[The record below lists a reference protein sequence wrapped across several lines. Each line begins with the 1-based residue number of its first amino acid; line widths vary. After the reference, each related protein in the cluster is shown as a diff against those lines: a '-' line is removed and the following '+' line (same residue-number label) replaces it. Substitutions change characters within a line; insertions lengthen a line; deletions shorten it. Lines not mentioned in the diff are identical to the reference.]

1 MTIELEPD
9 LDKAIDELVR
19 TGGYHS
25 RQEVVREA
33 VELLKSREAERQESL
48 ARLRREIQI
57 GLDQIARGEV
67 HDAEEVFDELLR
79 GLPDP
84 DEPGAR

>member
-9 LDKAIDELVR
+9 LDKAIDDLIA

-25 RQEVVREA
+25 RQEVIREA
-33 VELLKSREAERQESL
+33 IELLKSREPARQEAM

-57 GLDQIARGEV
+57 GLDQIARGEL
-67 HDAEEVFDELLR
+67 HDAEEVFEELLR
-79 GLPDP
+79 DLPDP
-84 DEPGAR
+84 DEPNGE